1 MTALFRLV
9 EPSSGHISIDG
20 VNIND
25 IGLTTLRQSLAIIP
39 QDAVLFSGTVRSNL
53 DPFGAH
59 SDEQLWR
66 VLEKSHLRAA
76 VSRLELKLE
85 APVNEG
91 GDNFSQGERCQLA
104 MARAMLKEA
113 KVLVMDE
120 ATASIDLETDAL
132 IQQSLREEFTCTILT
147 IAHRL
152 ITVIDYSRIL
162 VLDGGRVVEFDTPAN
177 LLRKEGGSFRALV
190 AETGDTNAAL
200 LHTMAEEA
208 EKGSH
213 HRLNFSKQ
221 VLEGAK

>member
-39 QDAVLFSGTVRSNL
+39 QDAVLFSGSIRSNL

-66 VLEKSHLRAA
+66 VLEKSHLKEA

-91 GDNFSQGERCQLA
+91 GENFSQGERCQLCL
-104 MARAMLKEA
+104 ARALLKEA

-132 IQQSLREEFTCTILT
+132 IQQSLRDEFDCTILT

-152 ITVIDYSRIL
+152 ITIIDYHRVL
-162 VLDGGRVVEFDTPAN
+162 VLDAGRVVEFDTPAA
-177 LLRKEGGSFRALV
+177 LLRKDTGAFTALV
-190 AETGDTNAAL
+190 RETGDTNAQL
-200 LHTMAEEA
+200 LHTLANQAEQGGH
-208 EKGSH
+208 KVK
-213 HRLNFSKQ
+213 FSKE